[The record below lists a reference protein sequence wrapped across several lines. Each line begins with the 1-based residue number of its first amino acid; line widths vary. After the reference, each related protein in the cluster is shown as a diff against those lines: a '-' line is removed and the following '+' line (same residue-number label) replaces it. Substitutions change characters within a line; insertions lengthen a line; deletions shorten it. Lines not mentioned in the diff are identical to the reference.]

1 MTATN
6 TTSNATIAILGGT
19 GPQGQ
24 GLALRFARAGVPV
37 ALGSRDGERA
47 KAIAVELN
55 NKLKDHPEAC
65 PIAGVDNRAAV
76 RLAARVV
83 MLAVPYS
90 GHDDTLQ
97 GIKAELAGKILVD
110 LVVPL
115 APGNPRAVAMPKEGS
130 ATESAQALLGP
141 DVKVVGALHN
151 VSAHT
156 LNALHESVNCDVLA
170 CGDDVEATDEVID
183 LVKLLGVNAYNC
195 GPALNAR
202 CIEAITPILIR
213 LNISKKVLFS
223 HAGIR
228 IWAPGTSP

>member
-1 MTATN
+1 MN
-6 TTSNATIAILGGT
+6 TTDTTSDATIAILGGT

-37 ALGSRDGERA
+37 ALGSRDVERA
-47 KAIAVELN
+47 KAIAAELN
-55 NKLKDHPEAC
+55 DKLRPYPESHP
-65 PIAGVDNRAAV
+65 ITGVDNHTAV
-76 RLAARVV
+76 ALAPRVV

-90 GHDDTLQ
+90 GHEDTLQ
-97 GIKAELAGKILVD
+97 SIKAALAGKILVD

-130 ATESAQALLGP
+130 ATESAQALLGK

-156 LNALHESVNCDVLA
+156 LNALHEAINCDILA
-170 CGDDVEATDEVID
+170 CGDDVEATDEVVD
-183 LVKLLGVNAYNC
+183 LVKRLGVNTYNC

-213 LNISKKVLFS
+213 LNISKKVPFS

-228 IWAPGTSP
+228 IWAPGTP